1 MDNFKAMQY
10 PPLQDKFTKWGD
22 TFEVVSKNESNRMY
36 CYRRTTKEGIIYFE
50 VFRSRIETREDGS
63 TYERYPS
70 TSEFGSNAWCIR
82 NDSNTQKKIEGYMS
96 TPIDE

>member
-1 MDNFKAMQY
+1 MNDLTKIKY

-22 TFEVVSKNESNRMY
+22 TFEIVSKNKRNRMY
-36 CYRRTTKEGIIYFE
+36 CYRRITKEGVIYFE
-50 VFRSRIETREDGS
+50 VFRSRIVTNDDGT
-63 TYERYPS
+63 TYERYPK
-70 TSEFGSNAWCIR
+70 TSEFGRNAWCIR